1 MILQYFKKKENEY
14 KEKADEIYS
23 LSIDKSKNI
32 INKNFLKKANF
43 DSSFEITSIILIFC
57 LKILK
62 DHNKNKNN
70 EISNYLIN
78 NLILDLDN
86 TFREMGI
93 GDMSIGKHVKKYV
106 KKFYY
111 RIRIIDPIIERT
123 DFHKLYEYLKSLKSV
138 DKSDHKNIVNDLL
151 EVYKGLKKNILNY

>member
-1 MILQYFKKKENEY
+1 MVLQYFKKKENEY

-93 GDMSIGKHVKKYV
+93 GDMSIGKHVKT
-106 KKFYY
+106 KKLLEM
-111 RIRIIDPIIERT
+111 DQT
-123 DFHKLYEYLKSLKSV
+123 
-138 DKSDHKNIVNDLL
+138 KSDFD
-151 EVYKGLKKNILNY
+151 ER

>member
-23 LSIDKSKNI
+23 ICINKSKKI
-32 INKNFLKKANF
+32 IKVNFLEKANF

-70 EISNYLIN
+70 EISNYLIK
-78 NLILDLDN
+78 NLILDLDT
-86 TFREMGI
+86 TFREEGI

-111 RIRIIDPIIERT
+111 RIRVIDPIIEKT
-123 DFHKLYEYLKSLKSV
+123 DFSKLYKYLKTLKSV
-138 DKSDHKNIVNDLL
+138 NKNDIQNIANELLELYEELKQNIVNH
-151 EVYKGLKKNILNY
+151 